1 MIRVPGG
8 AWAPFA
14 LSIAVFCAPSARA
27 AEPKP
32 VEPGPW
38 KFGTVASL
46 NLSQSQFS
54 TNWAGGD
61 KGSIVWVLSAASTA
75 ERQFNRRFNLTN
87 SLLIAY
93 GQTAQQVADPDAP
106 NQRRWDSPDKTT
118 DQILFESTGR
128 FTMESFVDPY
138 FGIRAESQFQDQ
150 SDPARSLDLNPVRLK
165 ESAGIARVF
174 EKTEDRE
181 LLTRFG
187 LGFRQTFARAFV
199 DPVSRATRSYSTN
212 DGGLEWQTQMTR
224 PLLDKKVLYKGQ
236 LLVFLPVFFSNS
248 SVLEDFDAAAAVALP
263 GREAV
268 ADFWK
273 APDIDFQNTFSAQI
287 TKAVGVNL
295 FAQLRYDKFD
305 SATNVDAS
313 QPVAVQAATID
324 RGIRKAGQFKEVLAI
339 SLSYRLF

>member
-1 MIRVPGG
+1 MTRIPRG
-8 AWAPFA
+8 ALAPVA
-14 LSIAVFCAPSARA
+14 LAIALLAAPTARA

-32 VEPGPW
+32 AEPGPW

-61 KGSIVWVLSAASTA
+61 KGSIVWVVSASSTA

-87 SLLIAY
+87 SLLLAY
-93 GQTAQQVADPDAP
+93 GQTAQQVDDPSSP
-106 NQRRWDSPDKTT
+106 GQRVWDTPDKTT

-138 FGIRAESQFQDQ
+138 FGVRVESQFQDQ
-150 SDPARSLDLNPVRLK
+150 SDPVRTLELNPVRLK
-165 ESAGIARVF
+165 ESAGIARVLV
-174 EKTEDRE
+174 KTEERE
-181 LLTRFG
+181 LITRLG

-199 DPVSRATRSYSTN
+199 DPVTPATRSYSTN
-212 DGGLEWQTQMTR
+212 DGGFEWQTQMTQ

-236 LLVFLPVFFSNS
+236 LLVFQPVFFSNS
-248 SVLEDFDAAAAVALP
+248 GVLEDFDAAAAVALP

-287 TKAVGVNL
+287 TKTLGVNL
-295 FAQLRYDKFD
+295 FVQWRYDKFD
-305 SATNVDAS
+305 AATNVDVT
-313 QPVAVQAATID
+313 QPVAMQAAAID